1 MPHLHNLHFCFDYN
15 LNNVLVDFE
24 ITMAKNTKDFEVEE
38 DPTKTFF
45 GHFLITYWYIMLP
58 LKPPNFKYK
67 FFENFVYSL

>member
-1 MPHLHNLHFCFDYN
+1 
-15 LNNVLVDFE
+15 VLVDFE
-24 ITMAKNTKDFEVEE
+24 ITMAKNTKDFEV